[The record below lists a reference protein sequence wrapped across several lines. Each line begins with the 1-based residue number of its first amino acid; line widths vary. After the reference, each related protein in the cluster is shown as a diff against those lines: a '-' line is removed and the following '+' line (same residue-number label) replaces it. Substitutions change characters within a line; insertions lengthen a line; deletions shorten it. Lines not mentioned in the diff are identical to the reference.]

1 MATVFEASSFHFS
14 PPAQLAW
21 ARRVLIKPFAS
32 VSAPYPVTTS
42 PALIESVIAGIRRVT
57 DAEILIADGTRNGA
71 PIYPMY
77 QALKY
82 NFNRVLLLD
91 VKDSIFLELENPLVE
106 FYASPTFWVPNLVLR
121 SDFLISI
128 APFHV
133 VGGSGRFTI
142 ANLLGLLPLSSRKGH
157 DLPEYQGLKGLE
169 IEKVLADL
177 YFTLP
182 FDMGILEARQRF
194 DYDNDLDAGTSS
206 QFGKIVV
213 GEPYEVDALAAR
225 LLGEQPEHLT
235 LIERGKQMLVE
246 AEAGQ

>member
-1 MATVFEASSFHFS
+1 MATVSEASSFHFN

-21 ARRVLIKPFAS
+21 ARRVLIKPHAS
-32 VSAPYPVTTS
+32 VGVPYPVTTS
-42 PALIESVIAGIRRVT
+42 STLIENVISGIRRVT
-57 DAEILIADGTRNGA
+57 DAEILIADGTRNGT
-71 PIYPMY
+71 PIYPVY
-77 QALKY
+77 ESLKY

-106 FYASPTFWVPNLVLR
+106 FYATGTFWVPNLVLR

-142 ANLLGLLPLSSRKGH
+142 ANLLGLLPLMARKGH

-182 FDMGILEARQRF
+182 FDMGILDARQRF
-194 DYDNDLDAGTSS
+194 NYDQDVDMGTAS
-206 QFGKIVV
+206 QYGKIIV
-213 GEPYEVDALAAR
+213 GEPYEVDSLAAR
-225 LLGEQPEHLT
+225 LVGEQPEHLA

-246 AEAGQ
+246 AEAS

>member
-1 MATVFEASSFHFS
+1 MATIHEASTFHFS

-21 ARRVLIKPFAS
+21 ARRVLIKPYAS

-42 PALIESVIAGIRRVT
+42 PGLIESIIAGIRRVT
-57 DAEILIADGTRNGA
+57 DAEILIADGTRDGA
-71 PIYPMY
+71 PIYPVY

-82 NFNRVLLLD
+82 NFNKVLLLD
-91 VKDSIFLELENPLVE
+91 AKDSIFLELENPLVE

-121 SDFLISI
+121 SDFLISV

-133 VGGSGRFTI
+133 VGGGGRFTI
-142 ANLLGLLPLSSRKGH
+142 ANLLGLLPLSPRKGH

-169 IEKVLADL
+169 MEKILADL

-182 FDMGILEARQRF
+182 FDMGILEARQRY
-194 DYDNDLDAGTSS
+194 DYDRDIDTGTAS
-206 QFGKIVV
+206 QYGKIIV
-213 GEPYEVDALAAR
+213 GEPYEVDSLAAR
-225 LLGEQPEHLT
+225 LIGAQPEHLA

-246 AEAGQ
+246 ADTAQ